1 MRRLEAAVVEIKVR
15 YEGGLRCEAQH
26 GPSGTRQATD
36 APVDNQGKGETFS
49 PTDLVA
55 TALGTCM
62 LTTMG
67 ILAKRKGWNIDGID
81 LTVHKHMTTQPPRR
95 VARLP
100 VKMVVPGTIS
110 AALEPSARA
119 ELEAAAR
126 TCPVALSLNPEI
138 ALDMEVAW

>member
-1 MRRLEAAVVEIKVR
+1 MRRVEAAVVEIKVR
-15 YEGGLRCEAQH
+15 YDGGLRCEVH
-26 GPSGTRQATD
+26 HVPSGTRHATD

-55 TALGTCM
+55 TALGSCM

-67 ILAKRKGWNIDGID
+67 ILAKRKGWNIDGIE

-95 VARLP
+95 IARLP
-100 VKMVVPGTIS
+100 VRIVAPKTIAASLEAS
-110 AALEPSARA
+110 ALA

-126 TCPVALSLNPEI
+126 TCPVALSLHPEI
-138 ALDMEVAW
+138 ALEVEFAW